1 MEEMKDKMKGLMKK
15 VNNPFSSKFQ
25 GQGRVLGSAPSP
37 SPSRKPPPPPPRS
50 PPPTL
55 SSSSSAAKPLRP
67 PADPEPDIDPKPSAS
82 FGRPSAP
89 ATIDCPVCNLPFSS
103 EADVAAHLD
112 SCLSNSTVTAC
123 VSSFVSGKPGKESV
137 EIVLKLLRN
146 VTREPENDKFRRI
159 RMGNPK
165 IKQAVGDVKGGMEL
179 LECVGFQIAEDGGE
193 IWATMEVPDEERIRV
208 VKDAVASLERLS
220 LDGSSSATVPAKEFD
235 SSVEQET
242 IDRQVKVFFPVPES
256 VAAKIELPDSFY
268 NLSADE
274 IKREAG
280 LRKKKLEDSQLLIP
294 KSYREKQALAAKKK
308 YKKTLI
314 RIQFPDRVVLQA
326 LFLPRETTAELYKFV
341 SAALKEPSLEFE
353 LLHPTPPKRVVPR
366 FARQGEKLP
375 TLEDVDL
382 VPKALIRFKPIEAES
397 MVFTGLSDAL
407 LQTSEPLNTA
417 SAV

>member
-25 GQGRVLGSAPSP
+25 GQGRVLGSAPSS
-37 SPSRKPPPPPPRS
+37 SPSRNPPPPATLPSSRS
-50 PPPTL
+50 VP
-55 SSSSSAAKPLRP
+55 KPLRP
-67 PADPEPDIDPKPSAS
+67 PADPVPDADPKPSPS

-89 ATIDCPVCNLPFSS
+89 ATIDCPVCNLSFSS

-112 SCLSNSTVTAC
+112 SCLSNSAVTAC
-123 VSSFVSGKPGKESV
+123 VSSFISGKPGKESV

-146 VTREPENDKFRRI
+146 VVREPENDKFRRI

-165 IKQAVGDVKGGMEL
+165 IKQAVGDVKGGLEL

-220 LDGSSSATVPAKEFD
+220 LDESSSATIAPKEPKEFG
-235 SSVEQET
+235 SSVE
-242 IDRQVKVFFPVPES
+242 IDRQVRVFFSVSES
-256 VAAKIELPDSFY
+256 AAAKIELPDSFY

-274 IKREAG
+274 IKREAS

-294 KSYREKQALAAKKK
+294 KSYREKQALAARKK
-308 YKKTLI
+308 YMKTLI
-314 RIQFPDRVVLQA
+314 RIHFPDNVVLQA
-326 LFLPRETTAELYKFV
+326 VFLPRETTAELYKFV
-341 SAALKEPSLEFE
+341 SSALKEPGIEFE
-353 LLHPTPPKRVVPR
+353 LLHPTVPKRVVPR
-366 FARQGEKLP
+366 LAGQGEKLP

-382 VPKALIRFKPIEAES
+382 VPKALIRFKPLETKS
-397 MVFTGLSDAL
+397 MVFTGLSNAM
-407 LQTSEPLNTA
+407 LQISEPLTD
-417 SAV
+417 